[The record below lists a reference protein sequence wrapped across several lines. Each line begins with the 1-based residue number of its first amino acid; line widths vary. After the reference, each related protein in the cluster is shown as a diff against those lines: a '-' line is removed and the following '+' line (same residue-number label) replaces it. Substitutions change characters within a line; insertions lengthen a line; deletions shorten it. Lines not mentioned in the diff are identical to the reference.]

1 MTTEKRIGLAIT
13 GSPSEAVAQI
23 ERAEELGVDAAWL
36 TTGGA
41 RPDGMTIF
49 GAAAVKTSRIL
60 LGTSIVPTWPRHPIA
75 VAQQVQVLHQLSGG
89 RFRLGIGPS
98 HRDGMIHGFG
108 VNFRVPLSHLR
119 EYVHILKSLLQEG
132 SVDFEGRFYIAR
144 GEIDAPINVP
154 VMASALR
161 RRSYELCGEEADGAI
176 SWVCPAVYLRDS
188 ALPAMTSAAER
199 AGRPTPPLIAH
210 AIVAVDED
218 ADAVRQAVREQM
230 GLYVTLPFYA
240 QMFVDAGYPE
250 ARSGEWSDG
259 MIDAVAI
266 HGGAEQVSEGVRRLF
281 SYGVTEIIASPVLT
295 GGDGKASWERTVSTL
310 AGIRVG

>member
-1 MTTEKRIGLAIT
+1 MTSTKRIGLAIT
-13 GSPSEAVAQI
+13 GSPSEAIVQI
-23 ERAEELGVDAAWL
+23 QRAEELGVDAAWL

-49 GAAAVKTSRIL
+49 GAAAIKTSRIL

-75 VAQQVQVLHQLSGG
+75 VAQQVQVLHQLSDG
-89 RFRLGIGPS
+89 RFRLGVGPS

-108 VNFRVPLSHLR
+108 VNFRAPLSHLR
-119 EYVHILKSLLQEG
+119 EYVRILKSLLQQGE
-132 SVDFEGRFYIAR
+132 VDFEGRFYIAR
-144 GEIDAPINVP
+144 GEIDAPIDVP

-176 SWVCPAVYLRDS
+176 SWVCPSAYIRDS
-188 ALPAMTSAAER
+188 ALPAMTAAAQR
-199 AGRPTPPLIAH
+199 AGRSTPPLIAH
-210 AIVAVDED
+210 AIIAVDED
-218 ADAVRQAVREQM
+218 AGAVRHAVREQM

-240 QMFVDAGYPE
+240 QMFVDAGFPE
-250 ARSGEWSDG
+250 AQSGEWSDG

-266 HGGAEQVSEGVRRLF
+266 HGSAVQVAEGIRRLF

-295 GGDGKASWERTVSTL
+295 GADEKGSWERTVSTL
-310 AGIRVG
+310 AGTELG

>member
-1 MTTEKRIGLAIT
+1 MTTTNRIGLAIT

-23 ERAEELGVDAAWL
+23 RRAEELGIDAAWL

-49 GAAAVKTSRIL
+49 AAAAVQTSRIM

-89 RFRLGIGPS
+89 RFRLGVGPS

-108 VNFRVPLSHLR
+108 VNFRAPLTHLR
-119 EYVHILKSLLQEG
+119 EYVRILKSLLQQG
-132 SVDFEGRFYIAR
+132 KVDFEGRFYIAR
-144 GEIDAPINVP
+144 GEIDAPIDVP

-161 RRSYELCGEEADGAI
+161 RRSYELCGAEADGAI
-176 SWVCPAVYLRDS
+176 SWVCPSAYLRDS
-188 ALPAMTSAAER
+188 ALPAMTAAAQR
-199 AGRPTPPLIAH
+199 AGRPCPPLIAH
-210 AIVAVDED
+210 AIVAVDEN
-218 ADAVRQAVREQM
+218 ADAVRQAVRQQM

-240 QMFVDAGYPE
+240 QMFVDAGFPE
-250 ARSGEWSDG
+250 AQSGKWSDG

-266 HGGAEQVSEGVRRLF
+266 HGNAEQVAEGVRNLF
-281 SYGVTEIIASPVLT
+281 SYGVTEIIASPVIT
-295 GGDGKASWERTVSTL
+295 GPNPNASWERTVSAL
-310 AGIRVG
+310 AGIQVA